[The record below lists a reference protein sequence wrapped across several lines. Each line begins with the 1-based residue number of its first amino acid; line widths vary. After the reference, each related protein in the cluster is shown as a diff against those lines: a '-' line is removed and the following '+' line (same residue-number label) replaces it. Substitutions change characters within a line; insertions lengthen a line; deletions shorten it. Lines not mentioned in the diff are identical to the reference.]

1 MFRSTAVSALLAA
14 TTLAHAQFR
23 VGIWNVTFYDGD
35 PDLDSVFQ
43 TAIFESFEGRSFR
56 PDVLLIQEIDATSTD
71 HFLGVLNGDPRGGQD
86 WRLAPV
92 FDGPGVLDTAV
103 FYRSSKVVSVDAV
116 LVSPGRPAP
125 AHPRNLT
132 RYTLTL
138 AGYASS
144 EAQLVVYNTHMK
156 AGSEPGD
163 ELRRLEEAIIFRADA
178 ERLPEGTHFLLG
190 GDLNVK
196 RSTEPAYVRLTEDLR
211 IDSGRVY
218 DPITT
223 PGEWVNNPAFVFVH
237 SQDPFTQMDDR
248 LDQILMSDDL
258 LDGEGLEYLGD
269 WTTPF
274 STTTFDDPNHSYRS
288 WGNDG
293 TSFDTPIRRR
303 GNRMVG
309 QAIAQALYDSTNGLS
324 GHLPVFCDLLLPA
337 RVASEPVLDLG
348 RIKVGS
354 PIELQLVVS
363 NAGDVALW
371 QRDDSIAAP
380 PGGIQPLRY
389 SLVGDGPIGV
399 PTGAFRDDAGGEG
412 NTHEITVDT
421 SAVGPFSATVCI
433 ESNAPDE
440 PTRLV
445 RIGGEVVACLAD
457 LNSDGALTV
466 FDFLAFQNL
475 FDAGDRTADLDGDGA
490 LTVFDFLAFQ
500 NLFDA
505 GC

>member
-1 MFRSTAVSALLAA
+1 MFRSTAVFALLAA
-14 TTLAHAQFR
+14 TTLAHAQLR

-35 PDLDSVFQ
+35 PDLDAVFQ

-71 HFLGVLNGDPRGGQD
+71 HFLGVLNGDPRGRQD
-86 WRLAPV
+86 WQLAPV

-103 FYRSSKVVSVDAV
+103 FYRSSKVSSVEAV

-132 RYTLTL
+132 RYTFTL
-138 AGYASS
+138 MGYDAPTT
-144 EAQLVVYNTHMK
+144 QLVVYNTHMK
-156 AGSEPGD
+156 AGSETGD
-163 ELRRLEEAIIFRADA
+163 ELRRLEESIVFRADA
-178 ERLPEGTHFLLG
+178 ERLPAGTHFLLG

-196 RSTEPAYVRLTEDLR
+196 RSTEPAYVRLTESLR

-218 DPITT
+218 DPIAT

-258 LDGEGLEYLGD
+258 LDGEGLDYLGD

-274 STTTFDDPNHSYRS
+274 STSTFDDPNHSYRS

-293 TSFDTPIRRR
+293 TSFDSPIRRR

-309 QAIAQALYDSTNGLS
+309 QSIAHALYDSTNGLS

-337 RVASEPVLDLG
+337 RVASEPSLDIG
-348 RIKVGS
+348 RVEAGS
-354 PIELQLVVS
+354 PIELELVVS

-380 PGGIQPLRY
+380 SGGVQPLRY
-389 SLVGDGPIGV
+389 TLVGDGPIGV
-399 PTGAFRDDAGGEG
+399 PAGEFHDDAGGQG
-412 NTHEITVDT
+412 VVHELTADTTV
-421 SAVGPFSATVCI
+421 VGPFEATVRI
-433 ESNAPDE
+433 ESNAPDQ
-440 PTRLV
+440 PVRVV
-445 RIGGEVVACLAD
+445 RISGEIVACLAD
-457 LNSDGALTV
+457 LDGDGSLTV

-475 FDAGDRTADLDGDGA
+475 FDAGDPIADLDGDEA